1 MADYGVQITG
11 NNGIYQLDSTQN
23 TTAHLAMQVDNG
35 SASAG
40 ATLNDIAAGDFV
52 IARPAAN
59 SSGHVQYSTLETK
72 FKNAVQYKVLRGT
85 NSASSVS
92 TSKNGSTYGVRIQN
106 ANQTKTLF
114 DSRSFSKGFEVKQV
128 SAQGAFTGGT
138 FQSGNS
144 TYLANN
150 LIYTAAS
157 SAAFNKTFVMATGG
171 QYFLSGSNDIVVNG
185 FYFDNSNYKIYYVGY
200 FTAGV
205 YAADVI
211 PSYGEIIIGEI
222 VE

>member
-11 NNGIYQLDSTQN
+11 NNGIYQLDSEEN

-40 ATLNDIAAGDFV
+40 ATLNDIATGDFV

-59 SSGHVQYSTLETK
+59 SSGHVQYSTLEKK

-85 NSASSVS
+85 NSASTVS
-92 TSKNGSTYGVRIQN
+92 TSKNGSIYGVRIQN
-106 ANQTKTLF
+106 ADQTKTLF

-128 SAQGAFTGGT
+128 SAQGAFPGGT

-144 TYLANN
+144 TYLADN

-185 FYFDNSNYKIYYVGY
+185 FYFDNSTYKIYYVGY
-200 FTAGV
+200 YIISIYYG
-205 YAADVI
+205 DVI
-211 PSYGEIIIGEI
+211 PNYGEIIIGEI